1 MTIVTKT
8 QIEDISNK
16 LALIET
22 LDVSREQKDLLI
34 QYVKMMNERITF
46 ATDSGEVIA
55 VVNI

>member
-46 ATDSGEVIA
+46 ATDSGEEIGRAHV
-55 VVNI
+55 

>member
-46 ATDSGEVIA
+46 ATDSGEVVA